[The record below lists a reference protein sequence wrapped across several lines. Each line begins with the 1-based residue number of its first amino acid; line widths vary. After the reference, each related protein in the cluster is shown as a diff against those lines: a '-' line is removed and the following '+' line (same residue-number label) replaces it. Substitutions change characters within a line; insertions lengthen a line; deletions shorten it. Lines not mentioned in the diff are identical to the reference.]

1 MARSIG
7 EPMEIRPTEW
17 QGVYADG
24 SWLLTRNL
32 NPGVSVYGESLHLEG
47 GIEYRRWDV
56 NRSKLAAYLK
66 CGGRVWPYG
75 DATSV
80 LYLGG
85 GNGTTVSHL
94 PTSVDRPRSRRLR
107 FLPGPSETS

>member
-7 EPMEIRPTEW
+7 EPMAIRPTEW
-17 QGVYADG
+17 QGVYSDG

-47 GIEYRRWDV
+47 GVEYRRWDV

-66 CGGRVWPYG
+66 CGGRGLPYG
-75 DATSV
+75 DATPG
-80 LYLGG
+80 LFLRGG
-85 GNGTTVSHL
+85 GGGTL
-94 PTSVDRPRSRRLR
+94 RPPSRHPR
-107 FLPGPSETS
+107 PGTPNAD

>member
-17 QGVYADG
+17 QGVYSDG

-66 CGGRVWPYG
+66 CGGRGWADG
-75 DATSV
+75 DAPAV
-80 LYLGG
+80 LYLRRGEG
-85 GNGTTVSHL
+85 EAVRPPSRHRRHASR
-94 PTSVDRPRSRRLR
+94 TSTYDYPPAL
-107 FLPGPSETS
+107 

>member
-17 QGVYADG
+17 QGVYSDG

-66 CGGRVWPYG
+66 CGGGGWAYG
-75 DATSV
+75 DAASV
-80 LYLGG
+80 LDLGG
-85 GNGTTVSHL
+85 GNGPTVSPLLDLTGLVMTTVMEIS
-94 PTSVDRPRSRRLR
+94 PRGS
-107 FLPGPSETS
+107 P

>member
-17 QGVYADG
+17 QGVYSDG

-32 NPGVSVYGESLHLEG
+32 NPGVSVCGESLHLEG

-66 CGGRVWPYG
+66 CGGRGWACGAPPPVTHPARG
-75 DATSV
+75 DR
-80 LYLGG
+80 
-85 GNGTTVSHL
+85 TTR
-94 PTSVDRPRSRRLR
+94 RPHPRCE
-107 FLPGPSETS
+107 P